1 MLLWTSG
8 RGLAALLLA
17 TGLALLARDAP
28 KVTFSTDQFATAGQ
42 PTSAERAKLD
52 RAATALGLSPA
63 QRPLWDGF
71 AVASLDLAVAEAEVG
86 EALSGRGPAAIWRPD
101 YHGRRER
108 LLARYAAAQAAYRM
122 SLEQLTAVLSP
133 EQARMAVS
141 LLDRPRT
148 WLPAGSSTVSPFRAQ
163 L

>member
-1 MLLWTSG
+1 M
-8 RGLAALLLA
+8 
-17 TGLALLARDAP
+17 
-28 KVTFSTDQFATAGQ
+28 
-42 PTSAERAKLD
+42 
-52 RAATALGLSPA
+52 
-63 QRPLWDGF
+63 
-71 AVASLDLAVAEAEVG
+71 AEAEVG
-86 EALSGRGPAAIWRPD
+86 QALSGRGPAAIWRPD

>member
-71 AVASLDLAVAEAEVG
+71 AVASLG
-86 EALSGRGPAAIWRPD
+86 PGRG
-101 YHGRRER
+101 
-108 LLARYAAAQAAYRM
+108 
-122 SLEQLTAVLSP
+122 
-133 EQARMAVS
+133 
-141 LLDRPRT
+141 
-148 WLPAGSSTVSPFRAQ
+148 
-163 L
+163 